1 MLLFISI
8 YAMLD
13 AVGCIKYLQYM
24 GFSLLMDDVCLDA
37 LKVTYFYFYQSLETY
52 RFVLFKKL
60 L

>member
-24 GFSLLMDDVCLDA
+24 GFSLLMDDVCLEA
-37 LKVTYFYFYQSLETY
+37 LKVTFTFT
-52 RFVLFKKL
+52 FTNH
-60 L
+60 

>member
-1 MLLFISI
+1 
-8 YAMLD
+8 MLD
-13 AVGCIKYLQYM
+13 AVGCLKYLQYM

-37 LKVTYFYFYQSLETY
+37 LKVTYFYFYQSLETC